1 MKGTQTAPEQR
12 RTPLSVR
19 GARKALMLT
28 LASCLLAVSTTSCY
42 PIYGD
47 EEFAVY
53 HYTVKLYYLDG
64 GTKTRTFD
72 TNQKPYISSGYKD
85 GFPRFYWRPMG
96 EWQEY
101 MENGVCRFEVIS
113 KRDITE
119 EYYSKKI
126 VSSREYWNPFTY
138 EGGTLHKLT
147 EKGGEL

>member
-1 MKGTQTAPEQR
+1 MNNIAYNIDCMEYM
-12 RTPLSVR
+12 RTLPV
-19 GARKALMLT
+19 
-28 LASCLLAVSTTSCY
+28 
-42 PIYGD
+42 
-47 EEFAVY
+47 
-53 HYTVKLYYLDG
+53 
-64 GTKTRTFD
+64 
-72 TNQKPYISSGYKD
+72 
-85 GFPRFYWRPMG
+85 G